1 MGNTE
6 KIIKKSNT
14 PDELLAGLKA
24 LDQDDK
30 IDTLNPHL
38 RSEVE
43 RTIRQDSPRYL
54 GRAGIG
60 GFSL

>member
-1 MGNTE
+1 MDSTE
-6 KIIKKSNT
+6 EIIKKSST
-14 PDELLAGLKA
+14 PSELLKGLRK

-38 RSEVE
+38 RSEIE
-43 RTIRQDSPRYL
+43 RTIRQNSPRHL